1 MAWADSFPY
10 SSQGFHGK
18 DMLRPIPAGD
28 DLSEVDLLK
37 GCALWGDILAMC
49 RAVSQPHVRIAV
61 LGGSVAAGGYT
72 CQTSKGGS
80 PKAAMCPGKGNAWP
94 AIMNLHLIGAG
105 INSSVYNLAQGSQ
118 SITAVP
124 DVLATAAFRGIQ
136 PHIVILA
143 FSSNDDNT
151 VKFFNGNVKEIRD
164 AAMAAFE
171 ALSQL
176 HPRPSVVVFDEFRP
190 LTYGVVPVDSATAAH
205 LAPAIHYN
213 IPLVI
218 SYHLAAYHRYVQ
230 GGNVVD
236 ARFHAPSYVHPGTE
250 VHRKFGR
257 VAAFCIVRSIQL
269 VCSSTNRTDSSAVP
283 IFRSS
288 DAKCSRE
295 HLLAASASHQPD
307 LISSSISILQ
317 RNWTYYCDRP
327 SKCGWIASSETASVT
342 IQVNNT
348 LTYNQVEVGY
358 MLSYGQPWGIAQL
371 QASGMNGDLFMANID
386 AVSAQH
392 TSTHEFIRL
401 PVPLE
406 AYRDGQLLL
415 TLNMIYGSKFKIIS
429 LSLLNGDC

>member
-1 MAWADSFPY
+1 
-10 SSQGFHGK
+10 
-18 DMLRPIPAGD
+18 
-28 DLSEVDLLK
+28 
-37 GCALWGDILAMC
+37 
-49 RAVSQPHVRIAV
+49 
-61 LGGSVAAGGYT
+61 
-72 CQTSKGGS
+72 
-80 PKAAMCPGKGNAWP
+80 
-94 AIMNLHLIGAG
+94 
-105 INSSVYNLAQGSQ
+105 
-118 SITAVP
+118 
-124 DVLATAAFRGIQ
+124 
-136 PHIVILA
+136 
-143 FSSNDDNT
+143 
-151 VKFFNGNVKEIRD
+151 
-164 AAMAAFE
+164 MAAFE

-190 LTYGVVPVDSATAAH
+190 LTYGDVPVDSATAAH

-230 GGNVVD
+230 GGDVVD
-236 ARFHAPSYVHPGTE
+236 ARFHAPSYAHPGTG

-269 VCSSTNRTDSSAVP
+269 ACSSTNRSDSSAVP

-288 DAKCSRE
+288 DAKCSRT
-295 HLLAASASHQPD
+295 HLLTASASHQPE
-307 LISSSISILQ
+307 LISRSILLHE

-327 SKCGWIASSETASVT
+327 SKCGWIASSETASIT
-342 IQVNNT
+342 IRVRICCS

-392 TSTHEFIRL
+392 TSTHEVIRL

-415 TLNMIYGSKFKIIS
+415 TLNMIYGSKFKITS